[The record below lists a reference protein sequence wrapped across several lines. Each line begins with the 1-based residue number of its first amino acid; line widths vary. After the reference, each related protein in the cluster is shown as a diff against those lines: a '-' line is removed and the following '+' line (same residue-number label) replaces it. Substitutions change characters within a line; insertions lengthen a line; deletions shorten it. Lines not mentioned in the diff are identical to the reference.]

1 MKSHL
6 FNARDTSHNKNEM
19 KDNADKIDM
28 KTNELKKMDG
38 MEDISNFFSGPPTNN
53 GGENEDGSQR
63 EEIDRKKLEIIKK
76 LNLRVRD

>member
-6 FNARDTSHNKNEM
+6 FNARDTRHNKNEM

-38 MEDISNFFSGPPTNN
+38 MEDI
-53 GGENEDGSQR
+53 
-63 EEIDRKKLEIIKK
+63 DRKKLEIIKK